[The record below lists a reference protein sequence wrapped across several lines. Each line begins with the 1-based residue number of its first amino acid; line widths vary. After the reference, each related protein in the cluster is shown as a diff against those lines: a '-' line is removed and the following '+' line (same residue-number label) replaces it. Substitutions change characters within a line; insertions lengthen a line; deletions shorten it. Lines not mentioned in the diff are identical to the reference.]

1 MFRVGKREWGYGGM
15 IAKWFLFKN
24 YLFINLAA
32 WGLSCSMWDLLLQC
46 LSSLVVA
53 HRLSGL
59 VWT

>member
-1 MFRVGKREWGYGGM
+1 MFRVGRGNGDMEG
-15 IAKWFLFKN
+15 WFLFLN

-46 LSSLVVA
+46 IDSLVVA